1 MKFWRV
7 FRIFATVAKPL
18 LKLVGVKESSVAGKV
33 AEGAA
38 IVDAA
43 VGKDREAQKRP

>member
-1 MKFWRV
+1 MKFWRI

-18 LKLVGVKESSVAGKV
+18 LKLAGIKESSVAGKV

-43 VGKDREAQKRP
+43 VKDEEQKRP